1 MLSGAWTSGSGL
13 RKRPL
18 LASPLQGGDRGGLTQ
33 RHVEHSQ
40 PDAGGQQARVLLAQG
55 PQGVAGAQCDGC
67 QVIVHVG

>member
-1 MLSGAWTSGSGL
+1 MSGSVL

-18 LASPLQGGDRGGLTQ
+18 WASPLQGGQRGAQ
-33 RHVEHSQ
+33 SAVEHSQ

-55 PQGVAGAQCDGC
+55 PQGVAGAQCDGS